1 MSARRPIATVLFDEA
16 HGEAWTIRPEVA
28 RAIQPSH
35 PEDSSYALAARAL
48 RERDLDVVAHLEG
61 PLDAGAL
68 QRADVLV
75 LAHPSD
81 ARWERTVPGGS
92 PQLSD
97 AELDAIEQF
106 VSGGGGLIVL
116 GEEEQ
121 DKYANNLNALLTRF
135 GVEIANDAVS
145 DYEHHDGAPHWVL
158 AELAAGS
165 RAGGVD
171 LLARVDSACFYRAG
185 RLELANGARPLARA
199 SATASTP
206 GATLLAATEHGAGR
220 VVVAADSDLFGDDC
234 LRQHD
239 HEELW
244 LNLVHWA
251 AGSAFRRPAPRAAS
265 PARAD
270 PAWAA
275 LRDGVDR
282 LRLRQ
287 RADGSVDLELH
298 ERASL
303 DAEVELVA
311 AAVGGLAHHFAHQGE
326 HLQAAVADLRGWAAA
341 GFGKPDFGASLD
353 LFRPE
358 RRRVDGIEHLVLF
371 PMVKQNG
378 PRESVFEALIV
389 RVPWP
394 DWLAELEATRYDNPK
409 FVPVTLVDHTAGYD
423 SECAVLFPETVS
435 VAGRPAHH
443 FGAIFCDREAERVR
457 RPAPLG
463 GGLVVA
469 RPAPRFRRTIGAAA
483 GTLQINLPPDAAGLV
498 SSEALSEQA
507 YALWD
512 LIHDR
517 AHSHG
522 DLPFD
527 PFMIRKRMPYWM
539 YALEELRCD
548 LTAYGEAVALER
560 EGFGFARFVQYAM
573 LLDRMLR
580 FPVTG
585 DRVRNYDGLGG
596 QLLFAFLHRSG
607 RLHWTDNRLT
617 IDWDALPAGVA
628 ELRALVEELYRS
640 GIDRSQLR
648 HWGAA
653 HDLVA
658 AYVAPATGSRWA
670 AAERAI
676 ADGDD
681 PRASVDLVLDDE
693 FPLSIFFTSLR
704 GALADALVRPV
715 R

>member
-16 HGEAWTIRPEVA
+16 HGEAWTIRPEIA

-35 PEDSSYALAARAL
+35 PEDSSYALAAESLRA
-48 RERDLDVVAHLEG
+48 RDLDVVAHLEG
-61 PLDAGAL
+61 PLDATVLGT
-68 QRADVLV
+68 ADVLV

-81 ARWERTVPGGS
+81 ARWERTVPGGA
-92 PQLSD
+92 PRLSG
-97 AELDAIEQF
+97 AELDAVEAF
-106 VSGGGGLIVL
+106 VVAGGGLIVL

-121 DKYANNLNALLTRF
+121 DKYGSNINTLLERF
-135 GVEIANDAVS
+135 GIAIANDAIS
-145 DYEHHDGAPHWVL
+145 DYGQHDGAPHWIL
-158 AELAAGS
+158 ADLAPAGA
-165 RAGGVD
+165 RRGGAD
-171 LLARVDSACFYRAG
+171 LLARVRSACFYRAG
-185 RLELANGARPLARA
+185 RLELRNGARALARA
-199 SATASTP
+199 SATASVP

-234 LRQHD
+234 LAQHD
-239 HEELW
+239 HADLW

-251 AGSAFRRPAPRAAS
+251 AGSAFGRPAQQRESAA
-265 PARAD
+265 AAD
-270 PAWAA
+270 PHWPA
-275 LRDGVDR
+275 LRDAVDR

-287 RADGSVDLELH
+287 GADGSVGLETH
-298 ERASL
+298 ERAAL
-303 DAEVELVA
+303 DAEVEA
-311 AAVGGLAHHFAHQGE
+311 IAGAVLGLAPHFPNE
-326 HLQAAVADLRGWAAA
+326 DDYLRAAVADLRAWAADGYA
-341 GFGKPDFGASLD
+341 KPDFGAALE

-358 RRRVDGIEHLVLF
+358 LRREDGIEHLVLL
-371 PMVKQNG
+371 PMSKQNG
-378 PRESVFEALIV
+378 PRGISLEALIV

-435 VAGRPAHH
+435 VATRPARHH
-443 FGAIFCDREAERVR
+443 WGAIFCDREAER
-457 RPAPLG
+457 
-463 GGLVVA
+463 
-469 RPAPRFRRTIGAAA
+469 FRRTIGAAA
-483 GTLQINLPPDAAGLV
+483 RTLEMNLPPDAAGLV
-498 SSEALSEQA
+498 ASETVSEQA
-507 YALWD
+507 YVLWD

-560 EGFGFARFVQYAM
+560 EGIGFARFVQYAIV
-573 LLDRMLR
+573 LDRMLR

-585 DRVRNYDGLGG
+585 DRRRNYDGLGG
-596 QLLFAFLHRSG
+596 QLLFAHLHRTG

-658 AYVAPATGSRWA
+658 TYVAPASGSRWA
-670 AAERAI
+670 GPVRGASI

-681 PRASVDLVLDDE
+681 PRATVDLVLDDE

-704 GALADALVRPV
+704 GALADALVRPP

>member
-1 MSARRPIATVLFDEA
+1 MSARSSIATVLFDEA

-35 PEDSSYALAARAL
+35 PEDSSYELAARAL
-48 RERDLDVVAHLEG
+48 RARDLDVVAHVAG
-61 PLDAGAL
+61 PLDADALGA
-68 QRADVLV
+68 ADVLV

-81 ARWERTVPGGS
+81 PRWERTVPGGS
-92 PQLSD
+92 PLLTG
-97 AELDAIEQF
+97 AELDAIEAF
-106 VSGGGGLIVL
+106 VQGGGGLIVL

-121 DKYANNLNALLTRF
+121 DKYDNNLNDLLARF
-135 GVEIANDAVS
+135 GIEIANDAVS
-145 DYEHHDGAPHWVL
+145 DYEHHDGAPHWIL

-165 RAGGVD
+165 ARADGVD
-171 LLARVDSACFYRAG
+171 LLARVGSACFYRAG
-185 RLELANGARPLARA
+185 RLELHNGARPLARA

-206 GATLLAATEHGAGR
+206 GATLLAAAEHGAGR

-234 LRQHD
+234 LTQHD
-239 HEELW
+239 HADLW

-251 AGSAFRRPAPRAAS
+251 AGSAFGRPAARRASA
-265 PARAD
+265 ARAD
-270 PAWAA
+270 PAWTV
-275 LRDGVDR
+275 LRDTVDH
-282 LRLRQ
+282 LRLCQ
-287 RADGSVDLELH
+287 RADGSVDLDAH
-298 ERASL
+298 DAAAL
-303 DAEVELVA
+303 DAGVA
-311 AAVGGLAHHFAHQGE
+311 RIAGAVQSLAPHFRHQADY
-326 HLQAAVADLRGWAAA
+326 LDAAVADLRAWAAA
-341 GFGKPDFGASLD
+341 GYGKPDFGTSLE

-358 RRRVDGIEHLVLF
+358 QLRVDGIEHLVLF
-371 PMVKQNG
+371 PMLKQNG
-378 PRESVFEALIV
+378 PRDSVFEALIV

-394 DWLAELEATRYDNPK
+394 AWLADLEAARYDNPK
-409 FVPVTLVDHTAGYD
+409 FVPVTLIDHTAGYD

-435 VAGRPAHH
+435 VAVRPKQHH
-443 FGAIFCDREAERVR
+443 FGGIFCDREAE
-457 RPAPLG
+457 
-463 GGLVVA
+463 
-469 RPAPRFRRTIGAAA
+469 RFRRTIGAAA
-483 GTLQINLPPDAAGLV
+483 RTLQINLPPDAAGLV
-498 SSEALSEQA
+498 ASETVSEQA
-507 YALWD
+507 YVLWD

-560 EGFGFARFVQYAM
+560 EGLGFARFVQYAI

-580 FPVTG
+580 FPVSG
-585 DRVRNYDGLGG
+585 ERVRNYDGLGG
-596 QLLFAFLHRSG
+596 QLLFAFLHRTG

-617 IDWDALPAGVA
+617 IDWEALPDGVA
-628 ELRALVEELYRS
+628 ELRALVEELYRD

-658 AYVAPATGSRWA
+658 TYVAPASSSRWVA
-670 AAERAI
+670 GARAGAI
-676 ADGDD
+676 ADGDE
-681 PRASVDLVLDDE
+681 PRATVDLVLDDE

-704 GALADALVRPV
+704 TALADALVRPA